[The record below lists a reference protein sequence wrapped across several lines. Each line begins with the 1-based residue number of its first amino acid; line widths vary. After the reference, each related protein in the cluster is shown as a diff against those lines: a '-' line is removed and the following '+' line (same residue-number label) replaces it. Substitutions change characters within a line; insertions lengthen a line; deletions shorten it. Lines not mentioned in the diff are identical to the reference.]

1 MRGRTIAKVLAVA
14 GAVAS
19 VLSGV
24 WAEDPALVSDGSRPE
39 LFLIYT
45 GDVIGHVE
53 PCG

>member
-1 MRGRTIAKVLAVA
+1 MRGRRVVAALGVA
-14 GAVAS
+14 GGMAWA
-19 VLSGV
+19 LSGTA
-24 WAEDPALVSDGSRPE
+24 AETVGLVPDGMRPE